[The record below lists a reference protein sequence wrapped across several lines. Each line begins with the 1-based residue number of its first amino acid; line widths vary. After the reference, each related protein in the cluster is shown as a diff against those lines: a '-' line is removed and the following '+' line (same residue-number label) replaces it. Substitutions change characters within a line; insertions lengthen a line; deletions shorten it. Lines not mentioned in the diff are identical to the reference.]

1 MRVYSLGE
9 FGYKPIEMMNNR
21 PNRPHPLPIEQ
32 FLRPLHDFIHE
43 QASGGIVLLAS
54 AIVALFWANSL
65 WSDVYYDIFH
75 TEISLKVGSFGLSD
89 TLLHW
94 INDGLMV
101 VFFFVI
107 GLEIKREVRY
117 GELSSPR
124 LFLLPVIAAV
134 GGMVVPAMIYA
145 IFNFR
150 SQGLIGWGIPMATD
164 IAFALGILSL
174 LGSRVPLA
182 LKSFL
187 VAVAIIDDLGAILVI
202 AVFHTEEISFI
213 SLLFGAGILAVL
225 VVLNRVGVR
234 HPMPYILAGL
244 FVWLAFLQSGVH
256 ATIAG
261 VLVAATIPGPSR
273 IDESEFLATE
283 RELLDE
289 LEGLGDL
296 GQSVHAQQARQSALI
311 EIEQTLSHVWMPL
324 QRLEHS
330 LHPWVAF
337 VIMPLFALANAG
349 VSIGVNFVS
358 HLLDPISLGIIV
370 GMVIGK
376 QAGITFAAW
385 LAVRLGFGVLPRGVT
400 WPQIYAVAWL
410 GGIGFTMSLFISN
423 LAFSQ
428 NDLLTIA
435 KIGITTASLISGVM
449 GFVLVHKFT
458 APPDAG
464 KKEI

>member
-1 MRVYSLGE
+1 
-9 FGYKPIEMMNNR
+9 MMNNR

-134 GGMVVPAMIYA
+134 GGMVIPAMIYV

-289 LEGLGDL
+289 LEDLGDL
-296 GQSVHAQQARQSALI
+296 GKSVHVQQARQ
-311 EIEQTLSHVWMPL
+311 
-324 QRLEHS
+324 
-330 LHPWVAF
+330 
-337 VIMPLFALANAG
+337 
-349 VSIGVNFVS
+349 
-358 HLLDPISLGIIV
+358 
-370 GMVIGK
+370 
-376 QAGITFAAW
+376 AA
-385 LAVRLGFGVLPRGVT
+385 RSP
-400 WPQIYAVAWL
+400 
-410 GGIGFTMSLFISN
+410 
-423 LAFSQ
+423 
-428 NDLLTIA
+428 
-435 KIGITTASLISGVM
+435 
-449 GFVLVHKFT
+449 
-458 APPDAG
+458 
-464 KKEI
+464 